1 MSCRV
6 FQREI
11 ELFFLDYVIQNIS
24 QSIELN
30 FKNTKRNKPVQ
41 IFLERLNVK
50 DTDEQITICAETIN
64 PFKDSINKIFKD
76 NI

>member
-30 FKNTKRNKPVQ
+30 LK
-41 IFLERLNVK
+41 ILN
-50 DTDEQITICAETIN
+50 EIN
-64 PFKDSINKIFKD
+64 PFKYFLKD
-76 NI
+76 